1 MSCTLFKH
9 KPHYYS
15 FYLLLSYL
23 LPGRKKSSF
32 PSYTQL
38 SRQLQSH
45 FLDQSVSSVIGQS
58 LLDYLFPSLITRL
71 SNSLNMAKPSAALD
85 KVIDDKIRV
94 AKLDVLA
101 VEKRDW
107 LDNQCKQYENNLKI
121 SGLQYSIKD
130 YYGKN
135 GSGRREWRAEIIQRA
150 FIDTNI
156 VDEETLF
163 AKNDN
168 GKKELKRVVRD
179 VHPLGNRDNAT
190 IVCAF
195 TESWVANDIKEMVRK
210 GGSHLKM
217 SKPRRNKAP
226 EVIKINSHLPAILES
241 LRNEALRAR
250 RTLIAAADG
259 QQKRYICNE
268 SLKYPWVLL
277 YEVVGDGKKPIPFS
291 VEDGRLADPAR
302 ALAVYS
308 IDGGEFKPYRMLSVE
323 EKRIIPTNVMTSIPP
338 EKMNQ

>member
-9 KPHYYS
+9 KPHYHS

-58 LLDYLFPSLITRL
+58 LLDYLFPSLIARL

-179 VHPLGNRDNAT
+179 VHPSEIGTTRLSSAPSQNRGWLMTLRRWSVKEAAT
-190 IVCAF
+190 
-195 TESWVANDIKEMVRK
+195 
-210 GGSHLKM
+210 
-217 SKPRRNKAP
+217 SKCPSQDATKHRR
-226 EVIKINSHLPAILES
+226 SSRSTLTCRQS
-241 LRNEALRAR
+241 LRVSATRPSEPDVPSSPPLTDNRKDTFATRA
-250 RTLIAAADG
+250 
-259 QQKRYICNE
+259 
-268 SLKYPWVLL
+268 
-277 YEVVGDGKKPIPFS
+277 
-291 VEDGRLADPAR
+291 
-302 ALAVYS
+302 
-308 IDGGEFKPYRMLSVE
+308 
-323 EKRIIPTNVMTSIPP
+323 
-338 EKMNQ
+338 